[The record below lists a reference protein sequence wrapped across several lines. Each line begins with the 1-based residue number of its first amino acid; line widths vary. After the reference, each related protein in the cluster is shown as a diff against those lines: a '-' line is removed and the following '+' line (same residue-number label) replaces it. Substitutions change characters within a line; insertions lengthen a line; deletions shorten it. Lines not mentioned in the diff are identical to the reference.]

1 MAASDWA
8 PSQLA
13 GDLARVA
20 EVGGGVGDLARVA
33 EVEGGWQGAARGF
46 YYVSPGAHHI
56 EQLDTLKNPMWTN
69 NVWLTYNRTSKFW
82 SKIPLFMQS

>member
-33 EVEGGWQGAARGF
+33 EVGGGWQGAARGF
-46 YYVSPGAHHI
+46 YYVSPGG
-56 EQLDTLKNPMWTN
+56 
-69 NVWLTYNRTSKFW
+69 W
-82 SKIPLFMQS
+82 SSSY